1 MADTYINR
9 FPVTIT
15 TGIVTP
21 SSTAP
26 GKAAQPQQS
35 GEPFAEVLRKQ
46 QQAFQVNFSK
56 HAQTRIADRN
66 IDISGEKMERLTQ
79 GMRLA
84 GEKGLDDTLIL
95 IDKTAFIVSVK
106 NGTVVTTVNGD
117 DLNGNVFTNIDG
129 TVIV

>member
-1 MADTYINR
+1 MAETFINR

-21 SSTAP
+21 SSTA
-26 GKAAQPQQS
+26 GKTAVQPQQGTDS
-35 GEPFAEVLRKQ
+35 FAEVLKRQ
-46 QQAFQVNFSK
+46 QQEFGVNFSK
-56 HAQTRIADRN
+56 HAQNRISDRN
-66 IDISGEKMERLTQ
+66 IDISADKMERLTQ

-95 IDKTAFIVSVK
+95 IDKTAFIVSIK

-117 DLNGNVFTNIDG
+117 DLSGNVFTNIDG

>member
-21 SSTAP
+21 SSATP
-26 GKAAQPQQS
+26 GKAAQPQPS
-35 GEPFAEVLRKQ
+35 GEPFSEVLRKQ